1 MQNVNSLYPSV
12 GTLATA
18 TNRKYKIL
26 YKRLAKLWRHCFF
39 LPTSK
44 LHSHLPRRLETMKVF
59 RVIVFLCA
67 TFLRFPNSNFLF
79 LTIVT
84 ASDSSI
90 ECPDGWFDYENFC
103 YFNGKNRLSFD
114 DAQAECVKMDATL
127 YFPSNEDEM
136 NEVHEHMCHPCRI
149 WLGLNFSTEPTWL
162 SGPAMDIQKL
172 TWSSGDATTGHLSP
186 LDCAAWF
193 KPSRNAASYANWY
206 LCSTPFYYI
215 CKKAEQSSSITDTV
229 KVESHNVSYVQPIL
243 HDNVTNSSEEN
254 NSTDD
259 DYINMLVFEN
269 TRFIHHK
276 RKKSSQDI
284 MLSSTRC
291 LPCAC
296 FMKYLLATCFV
307 ALVLKVLNVKGEVCK
322 YGWFQYDDACYQIQ
336 KKMSF
341 KEAVAKCANL
351 DGKLFFP
358 ENIRELIIINEHIC
372 SPCKAWLAL
381 TYTGKATLLY
391 DTDANINDLPW
402 NRGDSNKGHLKN
414 FDCAAWNNPAGNGKP
429 TVSWYLCSSKF
440 VAVCKAM
447 LITNQES
454 TVKKTEAVD
463 TNDDSHSEGT
473 DDENDVS
480 PSGADK
486 RSNIKSFHTKSVT
499 ETTVEMHSSTA
510 LKPKATSTSATII
523 TTHTMAPSTVSEHT
537 HGTEQS
543 SETTTQVEET
553 KETVENNIIH
563 ESSTVKTVTENAKDE
578 NENIEKSEHI
588 SEETTTASEKPECST
603 KFLETT
609 TLLDENSTDELTSSS
624 TEKSAVNKT
633 ENENNNNNSRSSTEQ
648 H

>member
-1 MQNVNSLYPSV
+1 
-12 GTLATA
+12 
-18 TNRKYKIL
+18 
-26 YKRLAKLWRHCFF
+26 
-39 LPTSK
+39 
-44 LHSHLPRRLETMKVF
+44 MKVF
-59 RVIVFLCA
+59 KVIVFLCA
-67 TFLRFPNSNFLF
+67 SFLRFPNGNFLF

-84 ASDSSI
+84 ASDSSN
-90 ECPDGWFDYENFC
+90 ECPDGWLDYENFC
-103 YFNGKNRLSFD
+103 YFHGKNRLSFD

-127 YFPSNEDEM
+127 YFPSDEDEM
-136 NEVHEHMCHPCRI
+136 DEVHEHMCHPCRI

-162 SGPAMDIQKL
+162 SGPAMDIEKL

-206 LCSTPFYYI
+206 LCSSPFNYI
-215 CKKAEQSSSITDTV
+215 CKKVEQSSSITDTV
-229 KVESHNVSYVQPIL
+229 KVESQNVSYVQPIL
-243 HDNVTNSSEEN
+243 HENVTKNSSEEN
-254 NSTDD
+254 
-259 DYINMLVFEN
+259 
-269 TRFIHHK
+269 
-276 RKKSSQDI
+276 KKSSQDI

-341 KEAVAKCANL
+341 KEAVAKCVNL
-351 DGKLFFP
+351 DSKLFFP

-402 NRGDSNKGHLKN
+402 TRGDSNKGHLKN

-429 TVSWYLCSSKF
+429 TVSWHLCSSKF
-440 VAVCKAM
+440 VAVCKSM

-473 DDENDVS
+473 DDENDES
-480 PSGADK
+480 PAGVDK

-499 ETTVEMHSSTA
+499 QTTVEMQSSTA
-510 LKPKATSTSATII
+510 LKPKVTSTSATII
-523 TTHTMAPSTVSEHT
+523 TTHTMAPSTVPEHT

-553 KETVENNIIH
+553 KETVENNIIP
-563 ESSTVKTVTENAKDE
+563 ESSTVKTVIENDKDK
-578 NENIEKSEHI
+578 NENIQKSEHT

-609 TLLDENSTDELTSSS
+609 TLLDETSTDELTSSS
-624 TEKSAVNKT
+624 TEKSDVASSAINKT
-633 ENENNNNNSRSSTEQ
+633 ESKNNNNNNSQRSTE
-648 H
+648 

>member
-1 MQNVNSLYPSV
+1 MFVCSV
-12 GTLATA
+12 ATA

-215 CKKAEQSSSITDTV
+215 CKKAEQSSSITDTYL
-229 KVESHNVSYVQPIL
+229 KTHA
-243 HDNVTNSSEEN
+243 SSIIREV
-254 NSTDD
+254 
-259 DYINMLVFEN
+259 Y
-269 TRFIHHK
+269 
-276 RKKSSQDI
+276 KKSSQDI

-447 LITNQES
+447 LITNQE
-454 TVKKTEAVD
+454 K
-463 TNDDSHSEGT
+463 GT

-486 RSNIKSFHTKSVT
+486 RK
-499 ETTVEMHSSTA
+499 MHSSTA

-609 TLLDENSTDELTSSS
+609 TLLDENSTGELTSSS
-624 TEKSAVNKT
+624 TEKSDVQSSAVNKT